1 MTSNDT
7 STMPDANT
15 WDVSHPGRWSRN
27 GAPQSKLPRKYGL
40 PRDEGAWAAGTL
52 AVYDTYS
59 ATSSCTGAFSSDAA
73 ADPITGVDPT

>member
-7 STMPDANT
+7 STVPDANT

-40 PRDEGAWAAGTL
+40 PRDEGAWARRCVEMQAERT
-52 AVYDTYS
+52 AEVWR
-59 ATSSCTGAFSSDAA
+59 
-73 ADPITGVDPT
+73 P